1 MSSITDIAFTMHG
14 RMGNFWTEKFK
25 GNSLKLLRAMSG
37 LPGHSGTIPT
47 LISGMQTI
55 AGATAGQWAGKHW
68 EFTADSVIIIGPNLQ
83 QRIRTLWNN
92 SGYTGGYVLQR
103 VPEANAEYPIVGY
116 TPVAGESLT
125 PTGGVSLML
134 TESMEYWLFPGN
146 GGLQVLSPKQ
156 NEVILKY
163 AVPIPAGYFPTSL
176 RNSKGKEFTLGIDYN
191 QSGNL
196 LMFNSEHPDKL
207 FPNRC
212 IIAPGGWENT
222 LGPLNYTLGLDNVAA
237 SPFVAEYLRTNQSA
251 IAWTRALAVASG
263 FYVAVQD
270 FVVCNVDIRGVDT
283 FYTTTD
289 GEVIKISY
297 PHRALASGDVINKG
311 DIVGQ
316 PLKIFYMRNS
326 ADTEWWTQ
334 LNIGQGVNMDGLC
347 PFKGIV
353 MPNYIVGA
361 RYLNTVG
368 TNYTVDFPLL
378 GNAESITKFW
388 YAVRRNELLT
398 GKFIN
403 SAITPAPGVT
413 PASGP
418 IGINPTRLMFDYA
431 LTETLWVVERYQ
443 FPNWGTDIKMKYNQ
457 FINAERPFGSLI
469 ISTDI
474 S

>member
-1 MSSITDIAFTMHG
+1 MSGVTDIAFTMHG
-14 RMGNFWTEKFK
+14 RMGDFWTEKFK
-25 GNSLKLLRAMSG
+25 GDSLTLLRALSG
-37 LPGHSGTIPT
+37 LPGHSGTLPT

-68 EFTADSVIIIGPNLQ
+68 EFTADSVIVIGPNLQ
-83 QRIRTLWNN
+83 QRIRTLWNA
-92 SGYTGGYVLQR
+92 TGFTSGYVLQR

-116 TPVAGESLT
+116 TPIAGESLT
-125 PTGGVSLML
+125 TAGGVSLML
-134 TESMEYWLFPGN
+134 TENMEYWLFPGN
-146 GGLQVLSPKQ
+146 GGVQVLSPKQ

-176 RNSKGKEFTLGIDYN
+176 RNSKGKEFTLGVDYN

-212 IIAPGGWENT
+212 IIAPAGWENT
-222 LGPLNYTLGLDNVAA
+222 EGPLNYTLGLDQVPTT
-237 SPFVAEYLRTNQSA
+237 PFVAEYLRNNQSA
-251 IAWTRALAVASG
+251 PAWLRALAAASG
-263 FYVAVQD
+263 FSVAVRNS
-270 FVVCNVDIRGVDT
+270 VVCDVDVRGVDT

-297 PHRALASGDVINKG
+297 PHHALASGSVINRG
-311 DIVGQ
+311 DIIGS
-316 PLKIFYMRNS
+316 PLRIFYMRNA
-326 ADTEWWTQ
+326 ADTEWWAQ
-334 LNIGQGVNMDGLC
+334 LNIGQGLNMDGLC

-361 RYLNTVG
+361 RYLGPVG
-368 TNYTVDFPLL
+368 GTGTSHPVDFPLL

-388 YAVRRNELLT
+388 YAMRRNELLT
-398 GKFIN
+398 GNFIN
-403 SAITPAPGVT
+403 SAIGVT
-413 PASGP
+413 STSGP
-418 IGINPTRLMFDYA
+418 KGINPTRLMFDYA

-443 FPNWGTDIKMKYNQ
+443 FPIWPNAIQVKYNQ
-457 FINAERPFGSLI
+457 FINAERPFGSI
-469 ISTDI
+469 VINTDI